1 MESGIG
7 FLPAADPGHLAF
19 GIVNAV
25 EEEAFFHF
33 LFINYSSEESRDPS
47 ILESECVEPFP
58 GDIVFMKL
66 RHFIDH
72 AFGKPRVEPRFDLCI
87 ENVFWRAERENQ

>member
-1 MESGIG
+1 MKIGIG

-33 LFINYSSEESRDPS
+33 LFIDYSSEESRDPS
-47 ILESECVEPFP
+47 VLKPEGIEAFP
-58 GDIVFMKL
+58 
-66 RHFIDH
+66 
-72 AFGKPRVEPRFDLCI
+72 
-87 ENVFWRAERENQ
+87 